1 MNGSEW
7 MDLTV
12 LERKK
17 YNFLGEVEDLTHQL
31 AQALDRNDQVAA
43 RMLLAMRQEPVLHLE
58 EVDSAGK
65 ARRESL
71 SGEDRERISALLKG
85 GEPHSNEERVFQ
97 EQAQKAR
104 RLLERVVELDR
115 RLSFRMA
122 GENSF
127 YKKNK

>member
-31 AQALDRNDQVAA
+31 AQA
-43 RMLLAMRQEPVLHLE
+43 
-58 EVDSAGK
+58 VDSAGK

-115 RLSFRMA
+115 RVSFRMA